1 MPVPARIEAGPR
13 DSVATRVLSAV
24 APTPGARALPGLV
37 WLLFAS
43 GASALVYQVLWL
55 RLLSLVFGVTVY
67 AASALLASFM
77 AGLAAGSSIGGR
89 VADRTRSPLR
99 WFGAVEIGIGLLA
112 LLTHPLLDAATPLY
126 VTLQSRPTADRRSTD
141 A

>member
-1 MPVPARIEAGPR
+1 M
-13 DSVATRVLSAV
+13 
-24 APTPGARALPGLV
+24 AP
-37 WLLFAS
+37 FAS